1 MFRRTFLAGLAG
13 IAMAAV
19 ATIPAQAHPIPT
31 QDDQWVMLGQ
41 QGVGLNPDKD
51 IFYVGTDEGRYEALR
66 FRVLGNRVAFA
77 EVRVFYGNGTSEVL
91 DVKEHVQPGETT
103 PAFDLKG
110 QHRVIERIEMLY
122 QSEIPWAGMAK
133 VQVFGLKS
141 AGYDPGNDWTVLGTK
156 DVNLVVDHDAIYVG
170 PGSGKF
176 RSIRFHVTDRPIH
189 LYDIRV
195 TFGNGQVETY
205 NFNRHIPAGTY
216 SPSLDLAGTYR
227 MIERI
232 DLVYRTESFGGHAK
246 MTVYGQH

>member
-51 IFYVGTDEGRYEALR
+51 IIYVGTDEGRYEALR